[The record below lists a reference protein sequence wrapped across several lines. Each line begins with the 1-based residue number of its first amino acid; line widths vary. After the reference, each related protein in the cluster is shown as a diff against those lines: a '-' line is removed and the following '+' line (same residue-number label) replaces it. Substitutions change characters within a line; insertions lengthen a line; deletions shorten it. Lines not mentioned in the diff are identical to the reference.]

1 MKVLLPLLATL
12 EEAFGMLRLAIRD
25 GGLGGRRP
33 PTVVLMR
40 LLLQLL
46 TRLFAALNVS
56 LLGRQGVV
64 MVLSILAP
72 ATG

>member
-1 MKVLLPLLATL
+1 MKVLLPLFVTL

-25 GGLGGRRP
+25 GGLGGGRS

-56 LLGRQGVV
+56 LLGRQSVV
-64 MVLSILAP
+64 MVLSILTP